1 MTRLRFLAAAML
13 GSASALALAVPAEA
27 SRVLF
32 ATGAK
37 ARGAD
42 DLTPGAMQTVT
53 GGITQIETDVG
64 GIVSF
69 VGAARFSA
77 DADRLIITQ
86 GQFTVTAAA
95 NGEPVALEIS
105 GTITALIG
113 GATGAATF
121 TIDAA
126 NLDGGGSSAMAVR
139 GVLVSRP
146 SDAAGERAVGSGLVI
161 VPHGTLAPPP
171 TGAAVV
177 PPGEA
182 PPD

>member
-126 NLDGGGSSAMAVR
+126 
-139 GVLVSRP
+139 GVLTGRTLGGTVTLTSGGETRRYDP
-146 SDAAGERAVGSGLVI
+146 GSAFRAAAGSAPVAIVTAGAQSVSAASGE
-161 VPHGTLAPPP
+161 PAS
-171 TGAAVV
+171 
-177 PPGEA
+177 
-182 PPD
+182 